1 MKESKLKKYSIRAG
15 IVFLITLAL
24 LTYLSGTIDNML
36 LPKVKTSDVIVGT
49 LSGESGGD
57 MKTKYLLP
65 LSSVD
70 SFGDSGIVFVIDPY
84 NTDKTTVSE
93 ISVTITG
100 QDDLYYEVTS
110 NSLFSDMAVV
120 YKTSKSISDGDRV
133 YIEEE

>member
-1 MKESKLKKYSIRAG
+1 MMQNKLKKYSIRAG

-36 LPKVKTSDVIVGT
+36 LPKVKTADIIAGT
-49 LSGESGGD
+49 LSGEIDGD

-70 SFGDSGIVFVIDPY
+70 SFGDSGIVYVVDPY

-100 QDDLYYEVTS
+100 QDDLYYEVIS
-110 NSLFSDMAVV
+110 SSLFSDMEVV

>member
-15 IVFLITLAL
+15 IVFLIMLAL

-36 LPKVKTSDVIVGT
+36 LPKVKTSNVIVGT

-93 ISVTITG
+93 ISVTIMG

-110 NSLFSDMAVV
+110 GSLFSDMAVV

>member
-1 MKESKLKKYSIRAG
+1 MMQNKLKKYSIRAG

-24 LTYLSGTIDNML
+24 LTYLSETIDNML
-36 LPKVKTSDVIVGT
+36 LPKVKTADIIAGT
-49 LSGESGGD
+49 LSGENGGD

-65 LSSVD
+65 LSSVEAL
-70 SFGDSGIVFVIDPY
+70 GDSGIVYVIDPY
-84 NTDKTTVSE
+84 DTDKTTVSE

-110 NSLFSDMAVV
+110 SFFGDMQVV

>member
-49 LSGESGGD
+49 LSGENGGD

>member
-49 LSGESGGD
+49 LSGENGGD

-84 NTDKTTVSE
+84 NTDKTKVSE

>member
-15 IVFLITLAL
+15 IVFLIMLAL

-93 ISVTITG
+93 ISVTIMG

-110 NSLFSDMAVV
+110 GNLFSDMAVV

>member
-15 IVFLITLAL
+15 IVFLIMLAL

-84 NTDKTTVSE
+84 NTDKTKVSE

-110 NSLFSDMAVV
+110 SSLFSNMKVI

>member
-1 MKESKLKKYSIRAG
+1 MMQNKLKKYSIRAG

-36 LPKVKTSDVIVGT
+36 LPKVKTADIIAGT
-49 LSGESGGD
+49 LSDENGGD

-65 LSSVD
+65 LSSVEAI
-70 SFGDSGIVFVIDPY
+70 GDSGIVYVIDPY
-84 NTDKTTVSE
+84 DTDKTTVSE

-110 NSLFSDMAVV
+110 SSLFSDMAVV